1 MARVRL
7 LCLLPDLNGGGAER
21 MMIYLTRG
29 LDRSRYDITLALGLR
44 RGPYLPLVPDDIR
57 LVELGHARG
66 ATSIASVARL
76 MREGRYDLCFSM
88 VSMNLT
94 AVLARALARSRVR
107 LILGARN
114 HYSQSMPAEAAA
126 SRVKMAAIRLLYP
139 RSDLVIGVSK
149 GVTDDL
155 VENFGLR
162 SSKVR
167 PIHNPIDLD
176 RVRSQAAQPLD
187 DPWLSG
193 PQQIPV
199 LVAVGKLQPAKGY
212 PDLIDA
218 FKIVRAAT
226 PARLV
231 ILGQGPDLP
240 SLQAQVRAYGLEDDI
255 RFVGFD
261 ANPYR
266 WLARATVFVHA
277 AHWEGFP
284 NVLVEAMACRVPVI
298 STDCPSGPAEILTD
312 GVNGFLVPVGDPASH
327 AAKTLALLRDGE
339 LRRRIVA
346 AATERVQDFAVER
359 VLRRYA
365 ETFEEVMGRRTTA
378 T

>member
-29 LDRSRYDITLALGLR
+29 LDRGRYDITLALGLR
-44 RGPYLPLVPDDIR
+44 RGPYLPLVPADIR
-57 LVELGHARG
+57 LVELGHSRG
-66 ATSIASVARL
+66 ATSITSVARL

-94 AVLARALARSRVR
+94 AVLARALARSDVR
-107 LILGARN
+107 LVLGARN
-114 HYSQSMPAEAAA
+114 HYSRSMPAEAAS
-126 SRVKMAAIRLLYP
+126 SRLKMGAIRLLYP

-155 VENFGLR
+155 VQHFGL
-162 SSKVR
+162 SPAKVR
-167 PIHNPIDLD
+167 PIHNPIDID
-176 RVRSQAAQPLD
+176 RVRSQAAQPLG
-187 DPWLSG
+187 DPWLS
-193 PQQIPV
+193 PAAEIPV

-218 FKIVRAAT
+218 FRIVRSAR

-231 ILGQGPDLP
+231 ILGQGPD
-240 SLQAQVRAYGLEDDI
+240 QAALEARIRSYGLEADV
-255 RFVGFD
+255 RFAGFD

-266 WLARATVFVHA
+266 WLARSTAFVHA

-284 NVLVEAMACRVPVI
+284 NVLVEAMACGVPVV
-298 STDCPSGPAEILTD
+298 STDCPSGPAEIITNGRD
-312 GVNGFLVPVGDPASH
+312 GFLVPVGDPASH
-327 AAKTLALLRDGE
+327 AARTLELLGDDALRA
-339 LRRRIVA
+339 RVVA
-346 AATERVQDFAVER
+346 AASERVQDFAVDR

-365 ETFEEVMGRRTTA
+365 ETFEEVIGRRTTA